1 MNIGV
6 IGAGN
11 IGGAI
16 GQKWAR
22 AGYEVKFGARHPA
35 DPKVAALLEAGG
47 ATASAGSV
55 GEAISFGEV
64 ILIATPGGSVEALM
78 AEHGHALNGKLV
90 IDATN
95 RMGEAEVSAVSS
107 ITRSAPQAQV
117 VRAFNSLGWENFEQP
132 ILAGVQADLFYC
144 GPAEART
151 TVESLISVVGLRP
164 VYVGGLEQVRLV
176 DNLGLLWGAL
186 AYGQKRGRRLAFK
199 LLTE

>member
-1 MNIGV
+1 MKIGV
-6 IGAGN
+6 LGTGN

-22 AGYEVKFGARHPA
+22 AGHEVKFGARNLA
-35 DPKVAALLEAGG
+35 DPKVTALLESSG

-55 GEAISFGEV
+55 GEAIRHGEI
-64 ILIATPGGSVEALM
+64 ILMATPGGTVQAIVE
-78 AEHGHALNGKLV
+78 EHKAALNGKLI

-95 RMGEAEVSAVSS
+95 RMGEADVNSISS
-107 ITRSAPQAQV
+107 ITQAAPQSPV
-117 VRAFNSLGWENFEQP
+117 VRAFNSLGWENFAKP
-132 ILAGVQADLFYC
+132 VVGGTQADLFYC
-144 GPAEART
+144 GPAEARA
-151 TVESLISVVGLRP
+151 TVESLITAVGLQP

-176 DNLGLLWGAL
+176 DSLGLLWGAL